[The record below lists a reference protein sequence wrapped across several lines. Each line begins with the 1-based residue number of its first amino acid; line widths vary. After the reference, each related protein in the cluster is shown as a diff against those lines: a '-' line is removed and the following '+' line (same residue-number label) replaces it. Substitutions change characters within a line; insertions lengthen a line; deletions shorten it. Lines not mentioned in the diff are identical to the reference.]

1 MSYDRIRVVVERR
14 EKSQMIGDFLRE
26 AAILWFALYPLEA
39 YFNKTWDWAHFV
51 FMLCMAGAFMIG
63 GMILEGEEE

>member
-1 MSYDRIRVVVERR
+1 
-14 EKSQMIGDFLRE
+14 MIGDFLRE

-39 YFNKTWDWAHFV
+39 YFNKTFDGFNFG
-51 FMLCMAGAFMIG
+51 FMICIAGAFMYL

>member
-1 MSYDRIRVVVERR
+1 MAERR

-39 YFNKTWDWAHFV
+39 YFNKNFDWFHFG
-51 FMLCMAGAFMIG
+51 FMLCIAGAFMYL

>member
-1 MSYDRIRVVVERR
+1 
-14 EKSQMIGDFLRE
+14 MIGDFLRE
-26 AAILWFALYPLEA
+26 ASILWFALYPLEA